1 MASVSTPASRERD
14 ARARAERAAAR
25 REFLRGRGARRGL
38 AIGTAVGLVIGLTGG
53 LLGGVALGRGTVSAE
68 GARAAVSGV
77 LGGDDDE
84 TGESTPPVRPAESIT
99 LAFGGDVHFENHLA
113 PLARDPDSL
122 AELRS
127 SLGAADLSMVNLET
141 AITERVTPV
150 PGKPFTW
157 RAPAGALDAVAGA
170 GVDVVTM
177 ANNHAVDFG
186 DVGLADT
193 LAAVAGSPIPVV
205 GIGRN
210 ADEAFAPEVFD
221 VRGVKVAVVSASQV
235 VEETTSYYAAGPATP
250 GIASALP
257 RDRLLRAV
265 GEARQEA
272 DVVVA
277 YVHWGLEGYT
287 CPGDE
292 AIAAARDLEEAG
304 ADVILGSHA
313 HRVNGAGWLGDAYV
327 HFGLGNFVYYLNRE
341 PAGHTGVLTVTLDVP
356 ASDEQRPERPLVTEA
371 DWDAMLI
378 GGDGIPRR
386 QDAVTTARLQQA
398 FESARECTPAR
409 ATPGV
414 GTAASAGAAPGTSTT
429 PSN

>member
-1 MASVSTPASRERD
+1 MAV
-14 ARARAERAAAR
+14 
-25 REFLRGRGARRGL
+25 
-38 AIGTAVGLVIGLTGG
+38 GTAVGLVVGLSAGM
-53 LLGGVALGRGTVSAE
+53 LGGVALGSG
-68 GARAAVSGV
+68 AVSPAALPSVGF
-77 LGGDDDE
+77 GGGFGNDDDNAADVA
-84 TGESTPPVRPAESIT
+84 SDPVRPAESIT

-113 PLARDPDSL
+113 PLARDQESL
-122 AELRS
+122 AELRAS
-127 SLGAADLSMVNLET
+127 FDRADVSMVNLET
-141 AITERVTPV
+141 AITERGAPV

-186 DVGLADT
+186 EVGLADT
-193 LAAVAGSPIPVV
+193 LAAIDDSPIPVI
-205 GIGRN
+205 GIGRDE
-210 ADEAFAPEVFD
+210 AEAFAPAVFD
-221 VRGVKVAVVSASQV
+221 VRGVKVAIVSASQV
-235 VEETTSYYAAGPATP
+235 VEETTSYYAAGTATP

-265 GEARQEA
+265 REARQEA

-292 AIAAARDLEEAG
+292 AIAAARELEAAG

-313 HRVNGAGWLGDAYV
+313 HRVNSAGWLGDSYV

-341 PAGHTGVLTVTLDVP
+341 PAGHTGVLTVTVDVP
-356 ASDEQRPERPLVTEA
+356 ASDEPRPERPLVTEA

-386 QDAVTTARLQQA
+386 QDATTTARLQQA
-398 FESARECTPAR
+398 FETARECTPAR
-409 ATPGV
+409 ATPTG
-414 GTAASAGAAPGTSTT
+414 
-429 PSN
+429 